1 MIKLNCM
8 DSIRKMINL
17 LLSTDQ
23 PKLLNEAFYKEPF
36 RVDLGAI
43 LDKDE
48 TIKIYSQRSSLQKNV
63 KLSGAVLGYDY
74 LLNNL
79 KSINED
85 NLRGFTIINDFNTY
99 IIFTNLDIT
108 VLYGV
113 LISDVVVDLK
123 KMMNSEQWKAFNPNE
138 LEGLR
143 GRE

>member
-1 MIKLNCM
+1 MDQVHHIGMIKLNCM

-63 KLSGAVLGYDY
+63 KLQ
-74 LLNNL
+74 
-79 KSINED
+79 
-85 NLRGFTIINDFNTY
+85 
-99 IIFTNLDIT
+99 
-108 VLYGV
+108 
-113 LISDVVVDLK
+113 
-123 KMMNSEQWKAFNPNE
+123 M
-138 LEGLR
+138 
-143 GRE
+143 